1 MASKTTFSCGELLDI
16 TAAAALSARLQKSLQ
31 KSANIELK
39 ADSVSKAD
47 TAGLQ
52 LFVALAR
59 EVEKTGGS
67 LTWKKPSPALVETAV
82 LLGLDGELGLS

>member
-1 MASKTTFSCGELLDI
+1 MASKTTFSCGEQLDI
-16 TAAAALSARLQKSLQ
+16 TAAAALYARLQKSLQ

-39 ADSVSKAD
+39 AESVTKAD

-59 EVEKTGGS
+59 EVAKTGGS
-67 LTWKKPSPALVETAV
+67 LTWKKPSQALIETAA